1 MSKKKNRS
9 RRIQPNAQP
18 TDKSTVETEYVES
31 FTETQTYSETDV
43 DKSTDEVLDELA
55 AMPAPNKRRVWEVDF
70 LRGFLILFV
79 VWDHFMWDVV
89 YPYPGN
95 YQTGLFQWLFKL
107 GQSYYS
113 GTLRATVHDTFVS
126 LFVFLS
132 GVSCSFS
139 RNNFRRGVKMV
150 VFAFALT
157 AATYALS
164 AISGSNLTIHFNVIH
179 VIAFSVLI
187 WSGIEWIWARC
198 DKPWKK
204 NIFGAV
210 VTSVIVAVLVSG
222 YVAKYAALIA
232 EVSGNH
238 SLAWTTEHEFWY
250 FLFDFSGSSG
260 YAHFCGG
267 DVLAFFPDF
276 AWFLVG
282 GFLGH
287 ALYRNK
293 ESLFP
298 SVNPKYLSPVTFCG
312 RHSLWI
318 YFGSQI
324 VMYGLIYLLHGM
336 FNVL

>member
-18 TDKSTVETEYVES
+18 TDKSTVETEDVES

-157 AATYALS
+157 VKSPSATS
-164 AISGSNLTIHFNVIH
+164 SSVVAIF
-179 VIAFSVLI
+179 F
-187 WSGIEWIWARC
+187 
-198 DKPWKK
+198 
-204 NIFGAV
+204 IF
-210 VTSVIVAVLVSG
+210 
-222 YVAKYAALIA
+222 
-232 EVSGNH
+232 
-238 SLAWTTEHEFWY
+238 F
-250 FLFDFSGSSG
+250 
-260 YAHFCGG
+260 
-267 DVLAFFPDF
+267 
-276 AWFLVG
+276 
-282 GFLGH
+282 
-287 ALYRNK
+287 
-293 ESLFP
+293 
-298 SVNPKYLSPVTFCG
+298 
-312 RHSLWI
+312 
-318 YFGSQI
+318 
-324 VMYGLIYLLHGM
+324 
-336 FNVL
+336 